1 MRRIRYFIFLRD
13 VFLLA
18 TTAFGGP
25 QAHLALYIDLLVIKR
40 RYVSESELLEY
51 YALCQMLPGPTSTQT
66 ITAVAFKYG
75 GPVLAYLTL
84 LIWMIPAFILLT
96 GTAITILHLDQKD
109 FHIDFTRFITP
120 MAIGYISYSAYK
132 ISFKI
137 IQSRRGIFLM
147 IISAAIAF
155 FIQSPYVY
163 PLILIFGGAVTA
175 IKYKRHAIEEKGR
188 FKVVWLNFV
197 VWLGVLIFAV
207 VIANTTDFLPLRLF
221 EKFYR
226 NGSLVFGGGQVLLPL
241 LFGEFVANKQQ
252 FLTAEELLTGYS
264 LVQAVPGPVF
274 SFASYV
280 GVFTMKDYNIGWQ
293 IFGAFMASAG
303 IFLPGTFLIFFVS
316 RFWEELKKYRIIK
329 ASLEGIQAASAGMIA
344 AAAFILF
351 QPLENTFVNFGIMIG
366 TFLVLLFTKIPSP
379 FIIIAGLIAGFII
392 K

>member
-1 MRRIRYFIFLRD
+1 
-13 VFLLA
+13 
-18 TTAFGGP
+18 
-25 QAHLALYIDLLVIKR
+25 
-40 RYVSESELLEY
+40 
-51 YALCQMLPGPTSTQT
+51 MLPGPTSTQT